1 MERSGI
7 NRIRIIVYSI
17 VGNRL
22 RDINSRITNGTLIKR
37 NTLFKLRAVKCQ
49 RHIIICIKQ
58 AILPFNRFDFKSC
71 LLSLRT
77 NVPNVPSQ
85 NSILLNNPAGAAI
98 FNKGKVVQVDPI
110 SKYCIYSR
118 MDRIFDFFL
127 NNSKYATQCIRT
139 CGETIIIPVRIFRR
153 NILKMSER

>member
-1 MERSGI
+1 MSF
-7 NRIRIIVYSI
+7 
-17 VGNRL
+17 NRL
-22 RDINSRITNGTLIKR
+22 YFKGGL
-37 NTLFKLRAVKCQ
+37 LFLRA
-49 RHIIICIKQ
+49 
-58 AILPFNRFDFKSC
+58 
-71 LLSLRT
+71 
-77 NVPNVPSQ
+77 NVTNVPSQ
-85 NSILLNNPAGAAI
+85 HTILLDNPTRTAS

-153 NILKMSER
+153 NILKISER